1 MKQIKLWMLAAIL
14 TICGTAAFA
23 SCATNDD
30 VDYGRRNTRH
40 KQTEQEKVG

>member
-30 VDYGRRNTRH
+30 NPSPASNGS
-40 KQTEQEKVG
+40 